1 MMFQPS
7 LNPRD
12 YGQARI
18 LPSDYIWF
26 PPDSRLLPN
35 DIEKDDTLLKESDLS
50 DIIIS
55 CFNRWAQFP
64 IHGNK
69 DVVVPEYGEEH
80 LLDQCLIVSTLD
92 LRRAIRKGFRSILEE
107 NDREMKKNKKSAI
120 IERQRFA
127 IECVSILEEQKRV
140 WNETTSV
147 SVDWDRGIR
156 IVATSR
162 CIGMSSAGHQGLGGT
177 DSNVKHRFAYKIRV
191 ENISDDVKST
201 VQLLGRTW
209 IIEENEA
216 EGVEGNLN
224 RTKESDRIVHV
235 KAPTTGAV
243 GHLPVIRPGEIF
255 EYMSGCEL
263 STETGSMRGCLHLA
277 IVDPVTESAYVG
289 DPIDAFQLPEEK
301 HFEIPVESFNLIAD
315 EEY

>member
-92 LRRAIRKGFRSILEE
+92 LRRAIRKGFHSILEE
-107 NDREMKKNKKSAI
+107 NDGEMKKNKKSAI

-162 CIGMSSAGHQGLGGT
+162 
-177 DSNVKHRFAYKIRV
+177 
-191 ENISDDVKST
+191 
-201 VQLLGRTW
+201 
-209 IIEENEA
+209 
-216 EGVEGNLN
+216 
-224 RTKESDRIVHV
+224 
-235 KAPTTGAV
+235 
-243 GHLPVIRPGEIF
+243 
-255 EYMSGCEL
+255 
-263 STETGSMRGCLHLA
+263 
-277 IVDPVTESAYVG
+277 
-289 DPIDAFQLPEEK
+289 
-301 HFEIPVESFNLIAD
+301 
-315 EEY
+315 